1 MPKVN
6 PYTPKRKMFSNET
19 LEPYVEAAKV
29 RLLTDFTHETIVCGK
44 IFLKKA
50 KDCCRGLP
58 YQGKF
63 PEDCLQCKRFVP

>member
-1 MPKVN
+1 MLKPKYK
-6 PYTPKRKMFSNET
+6 PSKKLLSNGT

-44 IFLKKA
+44 EFRKTSS
-50 KDCCRGLP
+50 DTCRGLP